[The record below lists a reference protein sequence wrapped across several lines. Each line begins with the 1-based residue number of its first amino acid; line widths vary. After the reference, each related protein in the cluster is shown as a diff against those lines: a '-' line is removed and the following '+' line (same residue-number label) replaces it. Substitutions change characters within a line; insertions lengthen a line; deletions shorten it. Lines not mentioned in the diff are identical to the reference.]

1 MHESFWRNWWLFACF
16 VRRCITLIN
25 LVNSAIWRWGDY
37 RSLCRK
43 EVVRINHGRTVGY
56 TVHMSQDEK
65 QHHFKK
71 KKSGFELPAVDPIQ
85 DVMSDEELS
94 EAEKKI
100 QDLIK
105 NQDDTDSQ

>member
-1 MHESFWRNWWLFACF
+1 
-16 VRRCITLIN
+16 
-25 LVNSAIWRWGDY
+25 
-37 RSLCRK
+37 
-43 EVVRINHGRTVGY
+43 
-56 TVHMSQDEK
+56 MSQDEK

-71 KKSGFELPAVDPIQ
+71 NKSGFELPAVDPIQ

-105 NQDDTDSQ
+105 NQDNTENQ